1 MWDMDL
7 KPHSSGEF
15 PIMVIQANSALEDQG
30 QVITSPF
37 STFVGVYNGHGGP
50 EDSRFI
56 NFRLFLHLQIGVID
70 GDMLY
75 VANLGDSRA
84 VLGRKSDGGGLE
96 DSEMEVVAER
106 ISTDHNVVAEE
117 VRKEVVEL
125 HPVEYFNPNHWLI
138 CIGFDRA
145 SKKVISREEWE
156 KKLNDVEIRKEDM
169 NKLVMNFLVTEG
181 YVEAAEKFWTE
192 SRTERFLEELER
204 TVALLIFE
212 DVTNCPVGELLDISQ
227 RLKTSSEVN
236 AVILT
241 IIQSLRHLDRPSRPH
256 PRPFPRPSPQG
267 FLHGLPRRPPLHHR
281 RPSLPPPPPHPDS
294 PDADLSVVVARVL
307 RYSVARDEWS
317 ECAPMGTP
325 RFDFA
330 CAICDGKIYVA
341 GGRSGGAR
349 GTSSA
354 EAYDPATDS
363 WEQLPSMG
371 AARYKCVGVTWRGRF
386 HVVGGFT
393 FEGPF
398 SIERSS
404 AEAYEPWRGAW
415 ELVPGMWQLDVP
427 PNQIIGVGDDERLFS
442 SGDCLNTWKGHVEAY
457 DWKMNI
463 WNVVEG
469 SQLREMSSLLEGYGE
484 GDDEA
489 APKQVYVTMAA
500 IGNALHFLAGYRL
513 VGGGGDHCVSM
524 LHTFDTSAVRDGWRT
539 TELVREEGCNKE
551 LCSHCC
557 VVLHVS

>member
-1 MWDMDL
+1 MGSLSPLQSPPRANPAATSASFRIYAAFYNKDPTNPSD
-7 KPHSSGEF
+7 SS
-15 PIMVIQANSALEDQG
+15 
-30 QVITSPF
+30 
-37 STFVGVYNGHGGP
+37 ST
-50 EDSRFI
+50 
-56 NFRLFLHLQIGVID
+56 
-70 GDMLY
+70 
-75 VANLGDSRA
+75 
-84 VLGRKSDGGGLE
+84 
-96 DSEMEVVAER
+96 
-106 ISTDHNVVAEE
+106 
-117 VRKEVVEL
+117 
-125 HPVEYFNPNHWLI
+125 W
-138 CIGFDRA
+138 
-145 SKKVISREEWE
+145 
-156 KKLNDVEIRKEDM
+156 
-169 NKLVMNFLVTEG
+169 
-181 YVEAAEKFWTE
+181 
-192 SRTERFLEELER
+192 
-204 TVALLIFE
+204 
-212 DVTNCPVGELLDISQ
+212 
-227 RLKTSSEVN
+227 
-236 AVILT
+236 
-241 IIQSLRHLDRPSRPH
+241 IQSYNPSDTWTGPRVPIPGLSHDQILKDFSMVSLADHLYIIGGHLS
-256 PRPFPRPSPQG
+256 
-267 FLHGLPRRPPLHHR
+267 PRR
-281 RPSLPPPPPHPDS
+281 RPTPDS
-294 PDADLSVVVARVL
+294 PEADLSVVVARVL
-307 RYSVARDEWS
+307 RYSVAGDEWS

-330 CAICDGKIYVA
+330 CAVCDGKIYVA

-469 SQLREMSSLLEGYGE
+469 SQLREMSSLLEDYGE

-500 IGNALHFLAGYRL
+500 IGNVLHFLAGYRL